1 MLAKKLFTLVFINK
15 EDQILLGLKKRG
27 FGINKWNGFGGKV
40 EPNETI
46 LEAAARELN
55 EECCV
60 SVKPSDLKNIAHLEF
75 TFEGQPTLMDV
86 RVFSTNVY
94 EGNPKETEEMLPKWF
109 KNTEVPFDDM
119 WPDDRIW
126 FPYMLQ
132 GQKFFGKFHYEG
144 FDKILNY
151 KIEEIDC
158 MKTFYANRKS
168 T

>member
-1 MLAKKLFTLVFINK
+1 MLVKKLFTLVFLRK
-15 EDQILLGLKKRG
+15 EDQILLGFKKRG

-46 LEAAARELN
+46 LEAAARELK

-60 SVKPSDLKNIAHLEF
+60 TVIPSDLKNIAHLEF
-75 TFEGQPTLMDV
+75 TFEGEPTLMDV
-86 RVFSTNVY
+86 RVFSTNIF
-94 EGNPKETEEMLPKWF
+94 EGTPKETEEMRPKWF
-109 KNTEVPFDDM
+109 RHEDIPFDDM
-119 WPDDRIW
+119 WLDDKLW

-132 GQKFFGKFHYEG
+132 GKKFFAHFHYEG

-151 KIEEIDC
+151 KIEELDS
-158 MKTFYANRKS
+158 MKAFYANRKS